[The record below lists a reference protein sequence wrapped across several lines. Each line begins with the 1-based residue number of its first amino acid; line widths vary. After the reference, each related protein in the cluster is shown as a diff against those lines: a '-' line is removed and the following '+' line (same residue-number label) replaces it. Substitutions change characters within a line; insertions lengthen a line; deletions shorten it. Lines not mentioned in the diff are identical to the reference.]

1 MSTITLDMLLDAATA
16 TLPNASHAEIGQLVA
31 DLVVKFDAELT
42 PATIAPKPARKAKP
56 KAAKTVVKKSVN
68 KAANWQGYMM
78 LADAGTAT
86 PKQVERLVGLGVKP
100 AAASKLSMVKASN
113 RYAALKGRI

>member
-42 PATIAPKPARKAKP
+42 PATIAPAKARKP

-78 LADAGTAT
+78 LADKGTAT
-86 PKQVERLVGLGVKP
+86 PKQVERLVGMGVKP
-100 AAASKLSMVKASN
+100 ATAKALSMVAASN